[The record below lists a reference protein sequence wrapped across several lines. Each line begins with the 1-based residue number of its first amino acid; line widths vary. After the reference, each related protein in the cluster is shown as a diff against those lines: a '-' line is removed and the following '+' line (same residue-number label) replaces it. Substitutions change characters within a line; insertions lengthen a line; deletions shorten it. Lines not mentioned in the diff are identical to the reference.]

1 MKKKNHADGTF
12 TIRGKAAGHTIE
24 KVYPLSFP
32 HFEKVLLTD
41 LYRVRRS
48 KLYYIREKVG
58 KDARMKSLLT
68 NAEKGVDLL
77 TLAKEDLEQIKKLY
91 EEALPKKEIAPEV
104 QETQQEE
111 VQQVEQEPQEE
122 AKQE

>member
-1 MKKKNHADGTF
+1 VKKKNHADGTF

-41 LYRVRRS
+41 LYKVRRS
-48 KLYYIREKVG
+48 KLYYIRDKVG

-77 TLAKEDLEQIKKLY
+77 TLAKEELEQVKKLY
-91 EEALPKKEIAPEV
+91 EDALPKEEVVQEEQV
-104 QETQQEE
+104 QETQQT
-111 VQQVEQEPQEE
+111 EQESQEE
-122 AKQE
+122 AQQK